1 MIATLPDAEAM
12 RRAFEHATTPGKNGR
27 YPTRDQMSVFVQPL
41 KKKKE
46 SSARVKRLKGTVE
59 GRKVEFLLRSDES
72 TNSFIQFLESLAKK
86 FGKYRELPPEN
97 LGFLF
102 KD

>member
-1 MIATLPDAEAM
+1 
-12 RRAFEHATTPGKNGR
+12 
-27 YPTRDQMSVFVQPL
+27 
-41 KKKKE
+41 
-46 SSARVKRLKGTVE
+46 VKRLKGTVE